1 MFENPIAPK
10 VAKKKIK
17 NPWDFEAPKYD
28 QRTSSSVVAGD
39 YYGTGFRAKV
49 GTERQ
54 SSSSPIPMKTKQAK
68 PESVV

>member
-1 MFENPIAPK
+1 MFKNPIAPK
-10 VAKKKIK
+10 VGKKKIK
-17 NPWDFEAPKYD
+17 NPWDFEAPSYD

-54 SSSSPIPMKTKQAK
+54 SAGMAIPQKTKQSK